1 MLLYIPR
8 PGGGY
13 FFARRLFRRGGNTQA
28 PQKKPRTAYR
38 RSGATPPGRRGAPAL
53 YIFAPSAAGFLCGK
67 IFLPAGFSAGAGKAE
82 LRIFLSRKRPAVLN
96 GSGVCRAGGSAK
108 KPRTAYRRA
117 ELFFRK
123 MCGGKGFFPPAGVI
137 CSGNPSSRLSSRK
150 QGSLC
155 PRRTRWACSNN
166 P

>member
-13 FFARRLFRRGGNTQA
+13 FFARRLFRRGGKSGIADIPQPKTPRRAQRFGRLPGGAGRLRRGGGVRPHCIYLLRLRRGFSAAKFFCPQA
-28 PQKKPRTAYR
+28 FPPGREHAGSVKKPRTA
-38 RSGATPPGRRGAPAL
+38 
-53 YIFAPSAAGFLCGK
+53 
-67 IFLPAGFSAGAGKAE
+67 FLPGGA
-82 LRIFLSRKRPAVLN
+82 
-96 GSGVCRAGGSAK
+96 
-108 KPRTAYRRA
+108 
-117 ELFFRK
+117 FFRK

-150 QGSLC
+150 QGSPC
-155 PRRTRWACSNN
+155 PRRTKWACSNN